1 MNALR
6 RILGA
11 LVMIAG
17 ILGIIL
23 SLAGVVSVWVVKPN
37 VTNYVEIT
45 IQTIETSVITSQKA
59 LQVTGQALGATVV
72 SVDALSTM
80 LSTTAVSVEE
90 TQPVLDQLNVMMG
103 ETMPSSMESA
113 SDSLKTAQQAAVVLE
128 SAIKSLENFRAAM
141 SATPLLSSLVEQP
154 KQTYNPEVPLAD
166 SLGELATTLES
177 LPATFTEMS
186 ANLDK
191 ADDNLVTIQ
200 SNLVTMSDSVGLIS
214 KSLSEYQAMI
224 TQSQSSMENLISILT
239 NIRNNLTSILNGVAM
254 AFSLFFLWLLVAQV
268 VILTQGWELYQGT
281 ASRMESSES

>member
-1 MNALR
+1 MKALR

-239 NIRNNLTSILNGVAM
+239 NINNNLTSILNGVAM

>member
-1 MNALR
+1 MKALR

-191 ADDNLVTIQ
+191 ADDNLITIQ
-200 SNLVTMSDSVGLIS
+200 SNLVTMSDSVGQIS

-239 NIRNNLTSILNGVAM
+239 NINNNLTSILNGVAM

>member
-1 MNALR
+1 MKALR

>member
-191 ADDNLVTIQ
+191 ADDNLITIQ

-239 NIRNNLTSILNGVAM
+239 NINNNLTSILNGVAM

>member
-191 ADDNLVTIQ
+191 ADDNLITIQ
-200 SNLVTMSDSVGLIS
+200 SNLVTMSDSVGQIS

-239 NIRNNLTSILNGVAM
+239 NINNNLTSILNGVAM
-254 AFSLFFLWLLVAQV
+254 AFSLFFLWLLIAQV

>member
-1 MNALR
+1 MKALR

-191 ADDNLVTIQ
+191 ADDNLITIQ
-200 SNLVTMSDSVGLIS
+200 SNLVTMSDSVGQIS

-239 NIRNNLTSILNGVAM
+239 NINNNLTSILNGVAM
-254 AFSLFFLWLLVAQV
+254 AFSLFFLWLLIAQV

>member
-254 AFSLFFLWLLVAQV
+254 AFSLFFLWLLIAQV

>member
-1 MNALR
+1 MKALR

-186 ANLDK
+186 ADLDK

-239 NIRNNLTSILNGVAM
+239 NINNNLTSILNGVAM

>member
-1 MNALR
+1 MKALR

-200 SNLVTMSDSVGLIS
+200 SNLVTMSDSVGQIS

-239 NIRNNLTSILNGVAM
+239 NINNNLTSILNGVAM

>member
-239 NIRNNLTSILNGVAM
+239 NINNNLTSILNGVAM

>member
-191 ADDNLVTIQ
+191 ADDNLITIQ
-200 SNLVTMSDSVGLIS
+200 SNLVTMSDSVGQIS

-239 NIRNNLTSILNGVAM
+239 NINNNLTSILNGVAM

>member
-1 MNALR
+1 MKALR

-254 AFSLFFLWLLVAQV
+254 AFSLFFLWLLIAQV

>member
-1 MNALR
+1 MKALR

-191 ADDNLVTIQ
+191 ADDNLITIQ
-200 SNLVTMSDSVGLIS
+200 SNLVTMSDSVGQIS

>member
-1 MNALR
+1 MKALR

-186 ANLDK
+186 ADLDK

-200 SNLVTMSDSVGLIS
+200 SNLVTMSDSVGQIS

-239 NIRNNLTSILNGVAM
+239 NINNNLTSILNGVAM

>member
-1 MNALR
+1 MKALR

-191 ADDNLVTIQ
+191 ADDNLITIQ
-200 SNLVTMSDSVGLIS
+200 SNLVTMSDSVGQIS

-254 AFSLFFLWLLVAQV
+254 AFSLFFLWLLIAQV

>member
-191 ADDNLVTIQ
+191 ADDNLITIQ

>member
-200 SNLVTMSDSVGLIS
+200 SNLVTMSDSVGQIS

-239 NIRNNLTSILNGVAM
+239 NINNNLTSILNGVAM

>member
-239 NIRNNLTSILNGVAM
+239 NINNNLTSILNGVAM
-254 AFSLFFLWLLVAQV
+254 AFSLFFLWLLIAQV

>member
-1 MNALR
+1 MKALR

-191 ADDNLVTIQ
+191 ADDNLITIQ

-239 NIRNNLTSILNGVAM
+239 NINNNLTSILNGVAM